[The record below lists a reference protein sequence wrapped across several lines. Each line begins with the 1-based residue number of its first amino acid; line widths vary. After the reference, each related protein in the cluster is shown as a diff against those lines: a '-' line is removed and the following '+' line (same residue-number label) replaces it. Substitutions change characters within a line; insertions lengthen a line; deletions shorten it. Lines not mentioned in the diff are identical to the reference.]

1 MVVDALIAALQTIL
15 TPNNLFLLLAGTAIG
30 LLIGVIPGMGGT
42 ITLAL
47 LIPLTYGMDATAAF
61 VLLAAANGGV
71 SQGGAISS
79 ILLNT
84 PGSAPNAAT
93 LLDGHP
99 MARSGE
105 GGRAISASSVA
116 SAMGAILGIAILAFS
131 IPILIEVVLL
141 FGPPEIFW
149 LGIWGIAALAFVVG
163 DDITSGLIAG
173 GLGMLLAMHGQQPIT
188 AGYRWTFG
196 TTYLQNGVDV
206 VAAVIGL
213 FAISEMISL
222 VSKGRTIAEED
233 SYDASSGR
241 LQGITD
247 VFVHK
252 WLFLRSSLIGLFV
265 GIIPGIGGVTANYV
279 AYMQAVM
286 TSKDN
291 ETYGEGDVRG
301 VIASEA
307 SNDAKEGG
315 AYIPTLGFG
324 VPGSASMAVL
334 FGAFVLHGIQPGPML
349 LQDHLDIVTII
360 IVTALLSN
368 ILSSGMAI
376 TLSNKL
382 TVVTRLD
389 VRVLAPMIIGISFI
403 AAFALNNDIFDVF
416 TALAF
421 GVFGYLM
428 IQINMP
434 RIPLI
439 IGMILA
445 PIVEKNFFRSM
456 QVSDWNPAIF
466 VGSPITLALIALV
479 VLTMLGPVVQRH
491 VSMPALS
498 RSGGD
503 VE

>member
-1 MVVDALIAALQTIL
+1 MVVDALVAALNTIF
-15 TPNNLFLLLAGTAIG
+15 TPSVLLLLLAGTVIG
-30 LLIGVIPGMGGT
+30 FVIGMIPGMGGT

-61 VLLAAANGGV
+61 VLLAAAHGGV
-71 SQGGAISS
+71 NQGGAISS

-93 LLDGHP
+93 LLDGFP

-105 GGRAISASSVA
+105 GGRAISASAVA
-116 SAMGAILGIAILAFS
+116 SAFGAIVGIMILAVS
-131 IPILIEVVLL
+131 IPVLVEIVLL
-141 FGPPEIFW
+141 FGPAEIFW
-149 LGIWGIAALAFVVG
+149 LGIWGITALAFVVG
-163 DDITSGLIAG
+163 DDLTPGLISG
-173 GLGMLLAMHGQQPIT
+173 GLGMLLAMHGQKPIS

-196 TTYLQNGVDV
+196 TTYLQNGINV

-213 FAISEMISL
+213 FALAEMVNL
-222 VSKGRTIAEED
+222 VSKGRTIADED
-233 SYDASSGR
+233 SYDVSSGR
-241 LQGITD
+241 LRGIRD

-265 GIIPGIGGVTANYV
+265 GVIPGIGGVTANYV

-286 TSKDN
+286 TSKNN
-291 ETYGEGDVRG
+291 ETFGDGDVRG
-301 VIASEA
+301 VIGSEA
-307 SNDAKEGG
+307 SNDAKSGG

-334 FGAFVLHGIQPGPML
+334 FGAFILHGIQPGPML
-349 LQDHLDIVTII
+349 LQDNLNIVTII
-360 IVTALLSN
+360 IVSALFSN
-368 ILSSGMAI
+368 ILSSSLAI

-382 TVVTRLD
+382 TFVTRLD

-403 AAFALNNDIFDVF
+403 AAYALNNDIFDVF
-416 TALAF
+416 TAFSF
-421 GVFGYLM
+421 GILGYTM
-428 IQINMP
+428 IQIDMP

-456 QVSDWNPAIF
+456 QISDWNPVVF
-466 VGSPITLALIALV
+466 VDSPISLVLVALV
-479 VLTMLGPVVQRH
+479 ALTMLAPVIQQRI
-491 VSMPALS
+491 SLAALS
-498 RSGGD
+498 RFGGD
-503 VE
+503 VK